1 MQSGQ
6 SGTFAKAGVRLV
18 VALTL
23 ATTSASASEYWVE
36 PGASGDGTEE
46 APWGSLDTALASVE
60 DGDVVW
66 LHAGDYGELSISDA
80 HHTTAV
86 TVAAVEGEAPR
97 FASVRIDD
105 STGITLR
112 GLVVAGEA
120 AGTLI
125 DLSGERLVVEEC
137 TLLSTEDTSD
147 WSAQDW
153 IDRASSGI
161 QADGTDI
168 TLRNNTLKNVAY
180 GISVGATHS
189 LIEGNLIENFS
200 RDGLRGLGDYS
211 VFQYNTVK
219 NCYAVD
225 DHHDDGFQSWSVGD
239 DGVGTGEVVGIV
251 LRGNTIIN
259 YEDPD
264 QPHRGTL
271 QGIGCFDGTF
281 VDWLVENNVVMT
293 DHWHGITLLGARN
306 SIIRNNTV
314 IDLNGE
320 SPGPPWISVN
330 DHKDGT
336 PPVDC
341 AVYNNLTT
349 DLDNADAVSEEQNLV
364 VDMAEL
370 DSYFVDAANHDL
382 HLVDDA
388 PAIDAGID
396 TGPERDRD
404 RIQRP
409 HGDGM
414 DVGAYEWHDGTLE
427 PSGGAAGM
435 PATTADGAGGNAGAG
450 DDADSSA
457 TSVSSGGMG
466 LTAGNSGGT
475 NSGGTSNGGSGPG
488 GSTSGGK
495 SDNDDNGDN
504 GGGCGC
510 RASGGSPMGHW
521 QALFA
526 LIVLALCRRLAA
538 PELRNARCRAGHR

>member
-1 MQSGQ
+1 MQLRDPGAFEKGS
-6 SGTFAKAGVRLV
+6 ARLLLV
-18 VALTL
+18 LSLT
-23 ATTSASASEYWVE
+23 TTSAGAVEYGVE
-36 PGASGDGTEE
+36 PGASGDGSEE

-66 LHAGDYGELSISDA
+66 LRAGEYGGLSISGA
-80 HHTTAV
+80 QHTTAV
-86 TVAAVEGEAPR
+86 TIAAVDAEIAH
-97 FASVRIDD
+97 FSSVRIED
-105 STGITLR
+105 SAGITLR
-112 GLVVAGEA
+112 DLVVSGEA
-120 AGTLI
+120 AGTLM
-125 DLSGERLVVEEC
+125 DLSGERLVVEQC
-137 TLLSTEDTSD
+137 TLLSTEDSSD

-168 TLRNNTLKNVAY
+168 TLRGNTLKNVAY

-211 VFQYNTVK
+211 IFQYNTVK
-219 NCYAVD
+219 NSYAVD

-251 LRGNTIIN
+251 LRGNTFIN
-259 YEDPD
+259 YVDPE

-306 SIIRNNTV
+306 SIVRNNTV
-314 IDLNGE
+314 IDLNDE

-364 VDMAEL
+364 IDMSEL
-370 DSYFVDAANHDL
+370 DNYFVDAANHDL

-396 TGPERDRD
+396 TGPEQDRD
-404 RIQRP
+404 GIMRP
-409 HGDGM
+409 QGDGM

-427 PSGGAAGM
+427 PSGGASGTS
-435 PATTADGAGGNAGAG
+435 TTNTVTGAGGAAGA
-450 DDADSSA
+450 DTNASSA
-457 TSVSSGGMG
+457 SSGGTG
-466 LTAGNSGGT
+466 VAGNSGGT
-475 NSGGTSNGGSGPG
+475 SRGGTSSGGTGQAT
-488 GSTSGGK
+488 STSGSK
-495 SDNDDNGDN
+495 SDTGDD

-510 RASGGSPMGHW
+510 RTSGSPTRNAP
-521 QALFA
+521 ALSV
-526 LIVLALCRRLAA
+526 LLLLALRR
-538 PELRNARCRAGHR
+538 RRCR